1 MCQLL
6 GMNCNVPTDICFS
19 FTGFQAR
26 GGATDVHAD
35 GWGIAFFEGRG
46 ARVFL
51 DPQPSCRSP
60 IAALVRQYPI
70 RSKNVVAHIR
80 KATQG
85 VVALENTHPFMREAW
100 GRYWIFAHNGN
111 LLGFGPALDGSFLPV
126 GNTDSERAFCWLLQ
140 RLRQACGATPP
151 SHERIFD
158 VAREVALE
166 VGALGEFNFLL
177 AGSDFLLAHASTQL
191 AYIVRQAP
199 FAQAHLKDEDVTVD
213 FSEVTTPDDRVAVIA
228 TVPLTDNE
236 DWQTM
241 PPGTLWLFAE
251 GEPVRQAATVP
262 GAKRKAADAAA
273 GDQERS

>member
-19 FTGFQAR
+19 FSGFQAR

-35 GWGIAFFEGRG
+35 GWGIAFFEGAG
-46 ARVFL
+46 VRVFL
-51 DPQPSCRSP
+51 DPQPSCTSP
-60 IAALVRQYPI
+60 VAQLVRDYPI

-85 VVALENTHPFMREAW
+85 TVALENTHPFMREAW
-100 GRYWIFAHNGN
+100 GRYWIFAHNGH
-111 LLGFGPALDGSFLPV
+111 LPAFAPALDGSFLPV

-140 RLRQACGATPP
+140 SLRRDCGEIPP
-151 SHERIFD
+151 GHDCIFETAAQ
-158 VAREVALE
+158 VAREV
-166 VGALGEFNFLL
+166 GTLGEFNFLL
-177 AGSDFLLAHASTQL
+177 AGSDFLIAHASTQL
-191 AYIVRQAP
+191 SFIVRQAP
-199 FAQAHLKDEDVTVD
+199 FAEAHLKDEDVTVD

-236 DWQTM
+236 EWRTM

-251 GEPVRQAATVP
+251 GLPVRDAPTVR
-262 GAKRKAADAAA
+262 GIKRKPAAV
-273 GDQERS
+273 